1 MKGIVLAG
9 GENRRMGTDKAF
21 LEFAGKPIIEHI
33 LDALGKACSGVII
46 VTNSPERYASF
57 DALVISDT
65 LDQRGPLTGIYSGLF
80 RSDEDYNFVTAC
92 DMPYLNAGLVAYM
105 GEQAKGFEITLP
117 RINELI
123 EPLHA
128 VYHRGLLP
136 RIESRLHEDRRDIRG
151 LFEDASIRYI
161 TEEEIGRF
169 DPEKRSFRNLNT
181 RKEYEEALCS
191 DWECR
196 NS

>member
-1 MKGIVLAG
+1 MKGIVFAG
-9 GENRRMGTDKAF
+9 GENRRMGADKAF
-21 LEFAGKPIIEHI
+21 LNFAGKPIIEHI
-33 LDALGKACSGVII
+33 LGALSKVCSGVII

-57 DALVISDT
+57 DATVVIDAMNV
-65 LDQRGPLTGIYSGLF
+65 RCPLTGIYSGLF

-105 GEQAKGFEITLP
+105 GEQARGFEVTLP
-117 RINELI
+117 RIGELI

-136 RIESRLHEDRRDIRG
+136 RIESRLGRDQRDIRG
-151 LFEDASIRYI
+151 LFENAGIRYI